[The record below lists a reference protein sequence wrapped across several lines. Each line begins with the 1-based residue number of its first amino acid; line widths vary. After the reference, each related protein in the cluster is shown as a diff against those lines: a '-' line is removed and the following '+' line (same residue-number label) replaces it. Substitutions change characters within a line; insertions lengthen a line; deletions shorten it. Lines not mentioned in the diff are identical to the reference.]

1 MATPH
6 NPDNFT
12 FSRGI
17 LHIATWSGGSAGAYS
32 DMGNCNNIE
41 VEPIVETL
49 AHFSKRS
56 ATHPKEKDKTT
67 VLETGYNLTFDLDE
81 IAAENLSKFVMGTVS
96 GMTVLGLQS
105 VNTEYALKF
114 VETNP
119 EGPDKTWFFHK
130 CKITPNGSLA
140 LLGDEWLSMSYAAEG
155 LSDSATNPTSPF
167 FTISY
172 SSSSS
177 SNSSSSS
184 SSG

>member
-6 NPDNFT
+6 STDNYT
-12 FSRGI
+12 LSRGI
-17 LHIATWSGGSAGAYS
+17 LHVATWSGGSAGSYT
-32 DMGNCNNIE
+32 DMGNCSNLE
-41 VEPIVETL
+41 VEPVVENL
-49 AHFSKRS
+49 PHYSKRAS
-56 ATHPKEKDKTT
+56 TKEKDKTV

-81 IAAENLSKFVMGTVS
+81 LATVNLAKFVMGTIS
-96 GMTVLGLQS
+96 GTTILGLQS
-105 VNTEYALKF
+105 VTTEYALKF

-140 LLGDEWLSMSYAAEG
+140 LLGDEWLNMSYAAEG
-155 LSDSATNPTSPF
+155 LTDVANNAASPL

-184 SSG
+184 SSS